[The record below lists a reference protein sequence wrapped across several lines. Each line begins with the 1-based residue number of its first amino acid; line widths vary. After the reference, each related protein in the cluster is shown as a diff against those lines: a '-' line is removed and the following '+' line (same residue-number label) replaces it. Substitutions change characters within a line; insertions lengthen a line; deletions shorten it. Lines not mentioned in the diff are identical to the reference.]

1 MATLFKGPET
11 QHGRAASEARSASR
25 QRTDAIRADK
35 RLTPEAK
42 RAAIAREYLQ
52 TKQEVQALK
61 AAESTQRASR
71 RSELTKSLF
80 GLEGFTTAQDAIS
93 YRDAQDR
100 ADSIPA
106 NGEEKALTL
115 LKRAELSGDSILTK
129 ALINRALEAG
139 WVNVANSYI
148 EANPYQGRHLEELWA
163 LQEPAPM
170 SAAALQAQIVEE
182 ATFEVPKP
190 DEISSYAS
198 DAPIEAIAKSDG

>member
-1 MATLFKGPET
+1 MVPVLAREHQVIPPLALTLSGQLIPQEP
-11 QHGRAASEARSASR
+11 SEGHRPLFVVLRSA
-25 QRTDAIRADK
+25 
-35 RLTPEAK
+35 
-42 RAAIAREYLQ
+42 YLDDGSDLHG
-52 TKQEVQALK
+52 VFLDH
-61 AAESTQRASR
+61 ESVSCTSWG
-71 RSELTKSLF
+71 LF

-100 ADSIPA
+100 ADSIPV

-129 ALINRALEAG
+129 ALLNRALEAG

-148 EANPYQGRHLEELWA
+148 EANPYQGQHLEELWA

>member
-1 MATLFKGPET
+1 MATLFKGTET
-11 QHGRAASEARSASR
+11 QNGKAASEARAALR

-52 TKQEVQALK
+52 AKNEIRALQS
-61 AAESTQRASR
+61 AEATERSSR
-71 RSELTKSLF
+71 QNELKKSLF

-100 ADSIPA
+100 ADSIPVNA
-106 NGEEKALTL
+106 EDRALTL
-115 LKRAELSGDSILTK
+115 LRRAELSGDSILTK

-139 WVNVANSYI
+139 WVQVANSYI
-148 EANPYQGRHLEELWA
+148 EANPVQGQRLEELWA
-163 LQEPAPM
+163 LQDPDPM
-170 SAAALQAQIVEE
+170 SPAALQAQITSE

-198 DAPIEAIAKSDG
+198 DNTIEAIAASDS

>member
-1 MATLFKGPET
+1 MATLFRGPET
-11 QHGRAASEARSASR
+11 VNGQAASQARVAMR
-25 QRTDAIRADK
+25 DRTEAIRADK

-52 TKQEVQALK
+52 TKREVQALQ
-61 AAESTQRASR
+61 AAEANQRASR

-106 NGEEKALTL
+106 HDEERAISL
-115 LKRAELSGDSILTK
+115 LNRAHLSGDTILTK

-148 EANPYQGRHLEELWA
+148 EADPYKGEQLEELWA
-163 LQEPAPM
+163 LQDPDPM
-170 SAAALQAQIVEE
+170 SPAALQAQITES

-198 DAPIEAIAKSDG
+198 DAPIEQIARSDA